1 MIFRLFTQRNEPE
14 KQYDVYEYDK
24 FPEKFIN
31 QSLFIIMDFIN
42 LYKDNYPINSDQ
54 IWNDIYDVFIR
65 QIGVVG
71 LEGYYSNDSHAPR
84 IERYY
89 RTHNGDALLNLI
101 DLIFVYFDK
110 FLRRIPVRGHSNISQ
125 TLDNSIAELNYRFKQ
140 YGLGYE
146 FINGEL
152 IKKTNEII
160 HSEIIKPALKL
171 LHDEK
176 FKGAEDEISLAFENY
191 KNGQNKD
198 AILYAQKAFE
208 SSMKTICKRKKYSY
222 EKTDTAKKLLEILRL
237 QNYYPEYLN
246 KQLVLL
252 SDLLLSGLPKM
263 RNEEAGHGQGEE
275 IRNVENNYVEYAI
288 HLAATN
294 IVFLVSLL

>member
-1 MIFRLFTQRNEPE
+1 MIFKLFSQRNEPE
-14 KQYDVYEYDK
+14 KQYDVYEYK
-24 FPEKFIN
+24 VFSEKFIN
-31 QSLFIIMDFIN
+31 LSFFIIIDFIN
-42 LYKDNYPINSDQ
+42 LYKDDYRIREEK
-54 IWNDIYDVFIR
+54 IWNDIYDIFIR
-65 QIGVVG
+65 QLGVVKLDG
-71 LEGYYSNDSHAPR
+71 FYSNDSAAHR
-84 IERYY
+84 IENYY
-89 RTHNGDALLNLI
+89 RNHNGNDLLNLI

-110 FLRRIPVRGHSNISQ
+110 FLRHNPPVGHYNIPQILDDSIS
-125 TLDNSIAELNYRFKQ
+125 ELNYRFKE

-146 FINGEL
+146 FVNGEL
-152 IKKTNEII
+152 IKKSNEVI
-160 HSEIIKPALKL
+160 HSEIIKPVLKL

-176 FKGAEDEISLAFENY
+176 FKGAENEFMLAFENY

-208 SSMKTICKRKKYSY
+208 SSMKTICKRKKYTYGENDS
-222 EKTDTAKKLLEILRL
+222 AKKLLEILRL

>member
-1 MIFRLFTQRNEPE
+1 MKRVPGKMTRRRL
-14 KQYDVYEYDK
+14 K
-24 FPEKFIN
+24 I
-31 QSLFIIMDFIN
+31 
-42 LYKDNYPINSDQ
+42 
-54 IWNDIYDVFIR
+54 
-65 QIGVVG
+65 
-71 LEGYYSNDSHAPR
+71 
-84 IERYY
+84 
-89 RTHNGDALLNLI
+89 DA
-101 DLIFVYFDK
+101 Y
-110 FLRRIPVRGHSNISQ
+110 
-125 TLDNSIAELNYRFKQ
+125 
-140 YGLGYE
+140 
-146 FINGEL
+146 
-152 IKKTNEII
+152 
-160 HSEIIKPALKL
+160 
-171 LHDEK
+171 
-176 FKGAEDEISLAFENY
+176 LAFENY

-208 SSMKTICKRKKYSY
+208 SSMKTICKRKKYTYGENDS
-222 EKTDTAKKLLEILRL
+222 AKKLLEILRL

>member
-1 MIFRLFTQRNEPE
+1 MIFKLFSQRNEPE
-14 KQYDVYEYDK
+14 KQYDVYEYK
-24 FPEKFIN
+24 VFPEKFIN
-31 QSLFIIMDFIN
+31 QSFFIIIDFIN
-42 LYKDNYPINSDQ
+42 LYKDDYRIREEK
-54 IWNDIYDVFIR
+54 IWNDIYEIFIR
-65 QIGVVG
+65 QLGVVV
-71 LEGYYSNDSHAPR
+71 LEGFYSNDSYAPR
-84 IERYY
+84 IEKYY
-89 RTHNGDALLNLI
+89 RTHNGNDLLNII
-101 DLIFVYFDK
+101 DLIFIYFDK
-110 FLRRIPVRGHSNISQ
+110 YLRNNPPVGHHNISQ
-125 TLDNSIAELNYRFKQ
+125 ILDESISELNYRFKE

-146 FINGEL
+146 FVNGEL
-152 IKKTNEII
+152 IKKSNEVI

-176 FKGAEDEISLAFENY
+176 FKGAEDEFMLAFENY
-191 KNGQNKD
+191 KSGQNKD

-222 EKTDTAKKLLEILRL
+222 DENDSAKKLLEILRL
-237 QNYYPEYLN
+237 QNFYPEYLN

>member
-1 MIFRLFTQRNEPE
+1 MIFKLFSQRNEPE
-14 KQYDVYEYDK
+14 KQYDVYEYK
-24 FPEKFIN
+24 VFPEKFIN
-31 QSLFIIMDFIN
+31 QSFFIILDFIK
-42 LYKDNYPINSDQ
+42 LYKDDYRIHEEK
-54 IWNDIYDVFIR
+54 IWNDIYDIFIR
-65 QIGVVG
+65 QLGVVG
-71 LEGYYSNDSHAPR
+71 LEGFYSNDSYAPR
-84 IERYY
+84 IEKYY
-89 RTHNGDALLNLI
+89 RTHNGNDLLNII
-101 DLIFVYFDK
+101 DLIFIYFDK
-110 FLRRIPVRGHSNISQ
+110 YLRNNPPVGHYNISQ
-125 TLDNSIAELNYRFKQ
+125 ILDESISELNYRFKE

-146 FINGEL
+146 FVNGEL
-152 IKKTNEII
+152 IKKSNEVI

-176 FKGAEDEISLAFENY
+176 FKGAENEFMLAFENY

-208 SSMKTICKRKKYSY
+208 SSMKTICKRKKYTYDENDS
-222 EKTDTAKKLLEILRL
+222 AKKLLEILRL

>member
-1 MIFRLFTQRNEPE
+1 MIFKLFSERNNPE
-14 KQYDVYEYDK
+14 KQYDVYEYSV

-31 QSLFIIMDFIN
+31 QSFFIIYDFIN
-42 LYKDNYPINSDQ
+42 LYQDDFHIRPDK
-54 IWNDIYDVFIR
+54 IWNDIYDIFIR
-65 QIGVVG
+65 QIGAISLDG
-71 LEGYYSNDSHAPR
+71 FYSNDSYSRR
-84 IERYY
+84 IEYY
-89 RTHNGDALLNLI
+89 FRNHNGDELLNLI
-101 DLIFVYFDK
+101 DLCFVYFDK
-110 FLRRIPVRGHSNISQ
+110 ILRNHPPTGHYDISNI
-125 TLDNSIAELNYRFKQ
+125 LDESISELNYRFRQ

-146 FINGEL
+146 FTNGEL

-176 FKGAEDEISLAFENY
+176 FKGAEDEFLLAFSNY
-191 KNGQNKD
+191 KDGKNKD

-208 SSMKTICKRKKYSY
+208 SSMKTICKRKKYPY
-222 EKTDTAKKLLEILRL
+222 EENDNAKKLIEILRL
-237 QNYYPEYLN
+237 NNFYPEYLT

-252 SDLLLSGLPKM
+252 SDLLLTGLPKM
-263 RNEEAGHGQGEE
+263 RNEEAGHGQGDE